1 MGDLNHVPFA
11 APLFWLSPFL
21 AALAKY
27 AMYAYGI
34 PMATVELSDS
44 AMRDFGAV
52 PLGMKLRVDAVIMR
66 LEDWPTV
73 SGAKP
78 LTRELKGH
86 YRIRTGDWRIVFHV
100 SGDVVTVNRIDNRK
114 DVYR

>member
-1 MGDLNHVPFA
+1 
-11 APLFWLSPFL
+11 
-21 AALAKY
+21 
-27 AMYAYGI
+27 
-34 PMATVELSDS
+34 MATVELSDS
-44 AMRDFGAV
+44 AMIDFAAV
-52 PLGMKLRVDAVIMR
+52 PLGMKLRVQAVINR

-78 LTRELKGH
+78 LTHDLKGH

-100 SGDVVTVNRIDNRK
+100 RGSLIMVDRIDNRK